1 MTSRIIVAI
10 VAVFAVLSLAV
21 PVAVEAQPVPVVFAC
36 SEAADTAV
44 WRFYTPTSI
53 PPIVH
58 DFDARSNL
66 PTDKIGLHVE
76 QYAGDWN
83 TRLSIPA
90 GNLDPYATGSTRL
103 QAGQWTDV
111 GVRCEGEGDV
121 TLTVTRRR
129 DVSLR
134 SVQELTEYYEVSAGT
149 FTGSCPSTTSEDEP
163 PWTNRYFH
171 IDPVEKLDFAVYST
185 NPDTYIDVRA
195 YRQTYRSENQ
205 TSWFFLTKAEGR
217 GSLHAT
223 TATSNFIQPSLNG
236 LVRVWCL
243 GTGANVD
250 EATVRV
256 TRRESVS
263 LRRIASD

>member
-10 VAVFAVLSLAV
+10 FAVFAVLSLAV

-103 QAGQWTDV
+103 QAGQWTNV
-111 GVRCEGEGDV
+111 GVQCEGAGEV

-134 SVQELTEYYEVSAGT
+134 SVPDLTAPSEAGR

-171 IDPVEKLDFAVYST
+171 IDPVEKLDFAVSAT

-195 YRQTYRSENQ
+195 YKRVQVPGRSAL
-205 TSWFFLTKAEGR
+205 SWFFITKTEGR
-217 GSLHAT
+217 GSLHTA
-223 TATSNFIQPSLNG
+223 TATSNFIRPSSNG

-250 EATVRV
+250 EVIVTV
-256 TRRESVS
+256 TRREPVS
-263 LRRIASD
+263 LRR